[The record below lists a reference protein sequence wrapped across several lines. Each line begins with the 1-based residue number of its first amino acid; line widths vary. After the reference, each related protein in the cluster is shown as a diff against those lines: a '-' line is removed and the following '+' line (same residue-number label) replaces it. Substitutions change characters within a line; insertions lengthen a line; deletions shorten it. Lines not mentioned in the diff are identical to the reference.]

1 MTDSPAWLIVAINA
15 VSVVVFLCGCFL
27 IWEVM

>member
-1 MTDSPAWLIVAINA
+1 MSDFPEWLVVAINA